1 MSRIIVFD
9 VNETLLDVS
18 AMEPRFI
25 RIFGEPSAL
34 RDWFSLLLLHS
45 EVAALA
51 GPYFDF
57 LTLGKAVLSMVAEN
71 RKVLIPKVDI
81 ELILQAMVSLPPH
94 PEVPDA
100 LRDLQTAGLRL
111 VALTNS
117 GQQAVQQQLANA
129 GLSQFFERLFSV
141 DSVQRYKPA
150 PEPYQMVASELGVPP
165 SSLRLVAAHAWDI
178 VGAMRVG
185 FAGAFVARPGKVLFP
200 LTPRPDIV
208 GEDLGVVA
216 AKIIEIEVAG
226 RTSC

>member
-1 MSRIIVFD
+1 MPRILVFD

-18 AMEPRFI
+18 AMEPHFI

-57 LTLGKAVLSMVAEN
+57 LTLGRAVLTMVAES
-71 RKVLIPKVDI
+71 RQAALSEGDI
-81 ELILQAMVSLPPH
+81 ERTLRAMLSLPPH
-94 PEVPDA
+94 PEVPEA
-100 LRDLQTAGLRL
+100 LRALQTAGLRL

-117 GQQAVQQQLANA
+117 GQRSAEQQLENA
-129 GLSQFFERLFSV
+129 GLAQFFERVFSV

-150 PEPYQMVASELGVPP
+150 PEPYQMVASELNVPP
-165 SSLRLVAAHAWDI
+165 SGLRLVAAHAWDI

-200 LTPRPDIV
+200 LAPRPDIV
-208 GEDLGVVA
+208 GQDLAVVA
-216 AKIIEIEVAG
+216 SKILQIEGSRGA
-226 RTSC
+226 